1 MATKKEF
8 TETFEFD
15 ELFEDSDEESCGHGI
30 FLADAYEELKDEHI
44 VKCEEHRILQ
54 SKYRDLL
61 MRFEELSAKVRVFVE
76 ETATD
81 LSVKT

>member
-1 MATKKEF
+1 MATKKKLSEAAF
-8 TETFEFD
+8 GS
-15 ELFEDSDEESCGHGI
+15 LCEDSSDEDSCDFHTGYV
-30 FLADAYEELKDEHI
+30 DAYEELKDEHYA
-44 VKCEEHRILQ
+44 KCEEHRILQ